1 MRQVQR
7 SPEGTQ
13 TMKILLTSLPSARE
27 VSGVRMEW
35 LLLQANLLYYM
46 RSKKAVQDVWRVI
59 KRHKLGVGTIFTIL
73 RDDFWGK

>member
-1 MRQVQR
+1 
-7 SPEGTQ
+7 
-13 TMKILLTSLPSARE
+13 
-27 VSGVRMEW
+27 MEW